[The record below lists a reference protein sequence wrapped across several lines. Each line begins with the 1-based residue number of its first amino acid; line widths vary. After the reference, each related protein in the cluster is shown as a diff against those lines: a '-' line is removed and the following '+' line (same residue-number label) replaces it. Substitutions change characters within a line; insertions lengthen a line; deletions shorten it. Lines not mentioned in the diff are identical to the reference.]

1 MEKPTYNVYAHRWN
15 KEKEEY
21 EFTILGKYEEDDYET
36 ALKHFNKVRPSVDL
50 QHIELWKN
58 DTDDNTRIAYKDL
71 LEDNEVDEVW
81 GE

>member
-1 MEKPTYNVYAHRWN
+1 MEDPTYNVYAHRWN

-21 EFTILGKYEEDDYET
+21 EFTILGQYEENDYET
-36 ALKHFNKVRPSVDL
+36 ALKHFNKVRPRVDL

-58 DTDDNTRIAYKDL
+58 DTYVNTRIAYKDL
-71 LEDNEVDEVW
+71 LMDDEVDEVW